1 MSVSI
6 GLRDSDSAAGS
17 ASERQLLA
25 REDFSLLSPA
35 YWRRALDALFLHNAL
50 NLLMLC
56 LPLAI
61 FAKKRDW
68 DAGTVFFLSL
78 VAIAPFAERL
88 SYVTEQLALHTSEAL
103 GGLLNATFGNVTEII
118 VSFFALKGGML
129 RIVQVS
135 LLGSILSNL
144 LLVLGCAFF
153 AGGIRHKHQ
162 YFNVH
167 GSAVNVGLLVISV
180 MALLFPMMLEASHE
194 VLAPGAVM
202 AVSRSVSCLLL
213 LLYAGYIFFQMSTH
227 PHLYDQP
234 GGEGGEGGGADA
246 NGEEEEEEEAV
257 LGVAGSILWLAIITV
272 VIGLL
277 SEYISPVQTRRCEEQ
292 LAAHGS
298 RRAQVHGRRARGR
311 GGGVGRAKPL
321 PGRHHHPDRR

>member
-1 MSVSI
+1 MKTAERTHGMSVSI

-25 REDFSLLSPA
+25 REDISLLSPA

-129 RIVQVS
+129 RIVQV
-135 LLGSILSNL
+135 
-144 LLVLGCAFF
+144 
-153 AGGIRHKHQ
+153 
-162 YFNVH
+162 
-167 GSAVNVGLLVISV
+167 
-180 MALLFPMMLEASHE
+180 P
-194 VLAPGAVM
+194 P
-202 AVSRSVSCLLL
+202 
-213 LLYAGYIFFQMSTH
+213 
-227 PHLYDQP
+227 
-234 GGEGGEGGGADA
+234 
-246 NGEEEEEEEAV
+246 
-257 LGVAGSILWLAIITV
+257 
-272 VIGLL
+272 
-277 SEYISPVQTRRCEEQ
+277 
-292 LAAHGS
+292 
-298 RRAQVHGRRARGR
+298 
-311 GGGVGRAKPL
+311 PL
-321 PGRHHHPDRR
+321 